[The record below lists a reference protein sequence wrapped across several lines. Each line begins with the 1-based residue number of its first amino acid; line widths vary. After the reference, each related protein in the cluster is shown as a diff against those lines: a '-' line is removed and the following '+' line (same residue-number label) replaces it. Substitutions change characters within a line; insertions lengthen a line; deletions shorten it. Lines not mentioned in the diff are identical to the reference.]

1 MSLLSTLQY
10 RRRRLLWILVANCF
24 ILSTLSTQS
33 SSTCTTATAAI
44 FGIRGGGLFGFG
56 KRSNKNGTGGDDD
69 DDKPKRFPALTRE
82 EVEEKLNIPVFGITD
97 QNGNGVI
104 LSDNQSGNN
113 IFHFFFS
120 KHMADA
126 ALRAVSAANMDAPE
140 LKVSAFHLGKCW
152 FKLIN
157 CSGSKMFKLQKY
169 GEGNGEEHTKPI
181 HFRLVPNM
189 KDLMGARVLTGFKEG
204 DVKKLKEAVETPNAP
219 QALSIIQ
226 KASTDATSFNSPF
239 DQIPVFAIAQM
250 RVRKKDEEGN
260 PSGEPMLPMHLS
272 TKTMSDTWN
281 QFIEHSPQF
290 TDAEA
295 TLQLVELH
303 RLIDMMQ
310 KDSDFDFRN
319 VVFVIPSYDQNDTS
333 TNDESDDDDSD
344 DDSGGGGDNG
354 MKADNTPNYDDA
366 SIEPFVSFEMYADTP
381 DQTLVQLSE

>member
-1 MSLLSTLQY
+1 MWAVSSVCHAGISSRTGKGDHLHKKRELNHKRCPFQQTLQLQCTKAPSQHSCTKAMSLLSTLQY

-189 KDLMGARVLTGFKEG
+189 KGEFVQT
-204 DVKKLKEAVETPNAP
+204 NAS
-219 QALSIIQ
+219 LSLYVC
-226 KASTDATSFNSPF
+226 SFHTF
-239 DQIPVFAIAQM
+239 
-250 RVRKKDEEGN
+250 
-260 PSGEPMLPMHLS
+260 H
-272 TKTMSDTWN
+272 
-281 QFIEHSPQF
+281 
-290 TDAEA
+290 
-295 TLQLVELH
+295 
-303 RLIDMMQ
+303 
-310 KDSDFDFRN
+310 
-319 VVFVIPSYDQNDTS
+319 Y
-333 TNDESDDDDSD
+333 
-344 DDSGGGGDNG
+344 
-354 MKADNTPNYDDA
+354 
-366 SIEPFVSFEMYADTP
+366 
-381 DQTLVQLSE
+381 

>member
-1 MSLLSTLQY
+1 MFVSYLSLLTSQQ
-10 RRRRLLWILVANCF
+10 LLWY
-24 ILSTLSTQS
+24 S
-33 SSTCTTATAAI
+33 S
-44 FGIRGGGLFGFG
+44 L
-56 KRSNKNGTGGDDD
+56 
-69 DDKPKRFPALTRE
+69 
-82 EVEEKLNIPVFGITD
+82 
-97 QNGNGVI
+97 
-104 LSDNQSGNN
+104 
-113 IFHFFFS
+113 
-120 KHMADA
+120 
-126 ALRAVSAANMDAPE
+126 
-140 LKVSAFHLGKCW
+140 
-152 FKLIN
+152 
-157 CSGSKMFKLQKY
+157 
-169 GEGNGEEHTKPI
+169 
-181 HFRLVPNM
+181 
-189 KDLMGARVLTGFKEG
+189 DLMGARVLTGFKEG

-281 QFIEHSPQF
+281 QFIAHSPQF